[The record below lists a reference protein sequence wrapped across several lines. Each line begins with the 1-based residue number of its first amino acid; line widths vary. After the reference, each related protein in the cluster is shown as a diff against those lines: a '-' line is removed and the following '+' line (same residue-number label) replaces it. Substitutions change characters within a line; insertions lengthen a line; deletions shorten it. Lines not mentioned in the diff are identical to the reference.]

1 MKPKI
6 LIIEDD
12 KPTIDLF
19 EEVFSMAGFEI
30 EVLDLGQKAIERLK
44 EIREGKKE
52 KPDLILLDLIL
63 PDMNGISI
71 LKEARK
77 YPETK
82 NLKIY
87 ALTNYNSPES
97 NQELTN
103 EGIDKILIK
112 VQYSLN
118 ELIEIIK
125 EGLKSK

>member
-1 MKPKI
+1 
-6 LIIEDD
+6 
-12 KPTIDLF
+12 
-19 EEVFSMAGFEI
+19 
-30 EVLDLGQKAIERLK
+30 
-44 EIREGKKE
+44 
-52 KPDLILLDLIL
+52 
-63 PDMNGISI
+63 MNGISI